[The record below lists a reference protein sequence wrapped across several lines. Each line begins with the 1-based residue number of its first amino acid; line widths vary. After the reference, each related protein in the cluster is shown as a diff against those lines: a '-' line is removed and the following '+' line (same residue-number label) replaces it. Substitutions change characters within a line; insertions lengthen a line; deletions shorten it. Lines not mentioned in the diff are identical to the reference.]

1 MYNPKP
7 NTVTDRIYCM
17 KVKNLPLRTTGN
29 CSFWGQILVNGWCEN
44 IHVLE
49 DKMSAFLFFLSY
61 IFFTHTNLKL
71 WNFNFNHQHFWHTVT
86 GLSAQKHKHPAKY
99 CRWTCIST
107 ACCHAYLWGSE
118 QRVCLHT
125 DVAAAVRAHCS
136 DGANIHS
143 DTDVL
148 QKVVEWWGSNLRFPT
163 HVDQHVFTC
172 TDLTHTHTL
181 VQLHV

>member
-29 CSFWGQILVNGWCEN
+29 CSFWGQMLVNGWCEN

-49 DKMSAFLFFLSY
+49 DKMSVFLFFLSY
-61 IFFTHTNLKL
+61 IFFTHTNLKP

-86 GLSAQKHKHPAKY
+86 GLSAQKHKHPAKC

-118 QRVCLHT
+118 QRVSFTPTWLLLSEPT
-125 DVAAAVRAHCS
+125 VQTEPTFTATLMYYRR
-136 DGANIHS
+136 
-143 DTDVL
+143 
-148 QKVVEWWGSNLRFPT
+148 WWNDEGVTWDFP
-163 HVDQHVFTC
+163 HM
-172 TDLTHTHTL
+172 
-181 VQLHV
+181 